1 MSDLPKA
8 VRLSKKGPKA
18 VKTPL
23 ETSPPPQ
30 KFLDENTLYVDTG
43 VATTGQLSECIKKAI
58 QEAEKILKKE
68 ASCRYKVNLLVGRDG
83 AYFGYAFVWVSSSEI
98 YWMLLGRNPDGS
110 ERYEEYPDPNWKPPC
125 SPRSSPPRDTKSK
138 NWIDVVEEEDRY
150 TCPML
155 RKDLPP
161 LVEVPGYRYNSEQRS
176 HLEELA
182 EGQPVPEMGYFVMSR
197 GYALDAPAGTLS
209 HRLCA
214 RRVPEWIPLEA
225 FKSIFSFRTANSHYP
240 KVNFVN
246 SKKGGRIVFINFDP
260 KTKDGI
266 FTLLMTRKTLIV
278 NPANPSQRTTLVFSH
293 AYDNGK

>member
-1 MSDLPKA
+1 MSKQI
-8 VRLSKKGPKA
+8 RLSKKTPK
-18 VKTPL
+18 VKTESL
-23 ETSPPPQ
+23 KTTSPPQ

-43 VATTGQLSECIKKAI
+43 VATTGQLSECIKQAI
-58 QEAEKILKKE
+58 QNAEKILGRELK
-68 ASCRYKVNLLVGRDG
+68 CRYKVNLLVGRDG
-83 AYFGYAFVWVSSSEI
+83 SYFGYAFVWVSSSEI

-110 ERYEEYPDPNWKPPC
+110 ERFEEYPDPDWKPPT
-125 SPRSSPPRDTKSK
+125 SPAKPSDFKT

-150 TCPML
+150 TCPLL
-155 RKDLPP
+155 RRDLPP
-161 LVEVPGYRYNSEQRS
+161 LVEVPGYVYNNEQRT

-197 GYALDAPAGTLS
+197 GYALDSPAGTLS

-214 RRVPEWIPLEA
+214 RHVPEWIPLEV
-225 FKSIFSFRTANSHYP
+225 FKSIFSFRTTNSDYP

-266 FTLLMTRKTLIV
+266 FTLLMTRKTVIV
-278 NPANPSQRTTLVFSH
+278 NPADQSQRAVLVFSH
-293 AYDNGK
+293 AYDNRK